1 MLRKHYWLVA
11 VIGLVLLLFLINN
24 SLRLFALHPF
34 AYTADGDI
42 KVMCMNIHSVG
53 ENFNTRSKGIYE
65 FVNKE
70 SPDFVYLTEYHD
82 TCNVW
87 LDSTLCKKYTYN
99 ARGIKYD
106 YRTECL
112 YSKWEINEVRPIK
125 IDPED
130 GKVSEYIK
138 QSVFV
143 KEHYS
148 QPSILRVELTHSTHN
163 VIIYVCHLE
172 SNNYLNEVND
182 SLLHGNNTLQIIER
196 RLKAYQSGAMLR
208 ELEVDAIVQNIEQ
221 EKYPVIVMGD
231 FNDIYPSYTLKHL
244 QNKTIGLR
252 DAWWDGG
259 FGIGN
264 TFGGVFWGLRIDHI
278 LYSSGLELA
287 DVKHGHTGL
296 SDHRALIS
304 SFIITN
310 NH

>member
-34 AYTADGDI
+34 TYTADGDI

-65 FVNKE
+65 LVNKE

-82 TCNVW
+82 TCNAW
-87 LDSTLCKKYTYN
+87 LDSTLCKKDTYN

-106 YRTECL
+106 Y
-112 YSKWEINEVRPIK
+112 I
-125 IDPED
+125 
-130 GKVSEYIK
+130 
-138 QSVFV
+138 
-143 KEHYS
+143 
-148 QPSILRVELTHSTHN
+148 
-163 VIIYVCHLE
+163 
-172 SNNYLNEVND
+172 
-182 SLLHGNNTLQIIER
+182 
-196 RLKAYQSGAMLR
+196 
-208 ELEVDAIVQNIEQ
+208 
-221 EKYPVIVMGD
+221 
-231 FNDIYPSYTLKHL
+231 
-244 QNKTIGLR
+244 QNKSIGLR

-259 FGIGN
+259 FGLGN